1 MNRNTDS
8 GIELHHH
15 ERPDAGHRNLL
26 KLTGAG
32 VAAVSTASF
41 LKTPNAKAQD
51 MSQEWDKV
59 FPKRRSTTGRSRS
72 GTATASRETR
82 ICRRP

>member
-15 ERPDAGHRNLL
+15 DAPDAGRRDLL

-32 VAAVSTASF
+32 ITAIGAASF
-41 LKTPNAKAQD
+41 LKTPNAKA
-51 MSQEWDKV
+51 SNV
-59 FPKRRSTTGRSRS
+59 SLF
-72 GTATASRETR
+72 ATML
-82 ICRRP
+82 